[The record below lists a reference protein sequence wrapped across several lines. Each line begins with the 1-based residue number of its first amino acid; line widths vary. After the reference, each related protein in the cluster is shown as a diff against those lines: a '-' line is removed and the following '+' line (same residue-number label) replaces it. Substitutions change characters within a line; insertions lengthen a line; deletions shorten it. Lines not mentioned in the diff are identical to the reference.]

1 MKSSKFSVTIQFL
14 TLKGLCISESCI
26 EIKIK
31 LNFYF
36 HTSLWCLKR
45 FYEGFSGLNFFTLSG
60 IGSLKVNLDRIFFLL
75 NIEKEALIF
84 RFLY

>member
-1 MKSSKFSVTIQFL
+1 MFFEKLKKAVDFLLLMESNSVVICQVIDYA
-14 TLKGLCISESCI
+14 KGVCDNSTQILISEIFI

-45 FYEGFSGLNFFTLSG
+45 PS
-60 IGSLKVNLDRIFFLL
+60 
-75 NIEKEALIF
+75 
-84 RFLY
+84 

>member
-1 MKSSKFSVTIQFL
+1 MFVEKLKKAVNFLLLMESNSVVIFQVIDYAKGVCDNSTQIL
-14 TLKGLCISESCI
+14 TLNVLCISEICI

-45 FYEGFSGLNFFTLSG
+45 FCEGLKGLHKSF
-60 IGSLKVNLDRIFFLL
+60 
-75 NIEKEALIF
+75 
-84 RFLY
+84 